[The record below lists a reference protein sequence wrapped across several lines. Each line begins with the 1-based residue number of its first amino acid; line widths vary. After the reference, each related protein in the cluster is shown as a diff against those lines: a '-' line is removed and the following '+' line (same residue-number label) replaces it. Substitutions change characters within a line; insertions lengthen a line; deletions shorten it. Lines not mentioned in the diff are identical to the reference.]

1 MWSLEAVTHLAVR
14 LPHLLLRKNQ
24 HRKAASE
31 RLLHFGTEGGCAKL
45 IVVSE
50 DQPRPRVLLA
60 DDYAGIL
67 IALKRLLAPSCD
79 VVGCVSDGAV
89 LLETVIRLRPDVVIL
104 DVRMPSI
111 NGLEMCRQIK
121 ETTPATKVIVFTAA
135 DDAEIRRRAFEH
147 GASAFV
153 TKYRVADDLSPA
165 IQKAFAG

>member
-1 MWSLEAVTHLAVR
+1 MGQ
-14 LPHLLLRKNQ
+14 N
-24 HRKAASE
+24 
-31 RLLHFGTEGGCAKL
+31 GGCAKL
-45 IVVSE
+45 IPVSD

-67 IALKRLLAPSCD
+67 TALRRLLAPSCD
-79 VVGCVSDGAV
+79 VVGWVSDGTV
-89 LLETVIRLRPDVVIL
+89 LLETVVRLRPDVVIL

-111 NGLEMCRQIK
+111 NGLDMCRQIR
-121 ETTPATKVIVFTAA
+121 ETAPATKVIVFTAA
-135 DDAEIRRRAFEH
+135 DDAEIRRRAFEQ